1 MAATGSTPAARA
13 FAGST
18 SRGLTSMMAGPLSRG
33 LLARL
38 IATLDWHGGL
48 SILVHRRP
56 STL

>member
-1 MAATGSTPAARA
+1 
-13 FAGST
+13 
-18 SRGLTSMMAGPLSRG
+18 LTSMMAGPLSRG

-38 IATLDWHGGL
+38 VAMLDWHGGL